1 VPVTVMVVCY
11 VGIVVSV
18 RRQAGELRD
27 IQSSRDQRQNH
38 GHLRLVQLRTGL
50 IITCTRQ
57 RHQQR
62 SRAGLCRKSRPLTA
76 SEMTYIVSSGAL
88 NSTPT
93 NLGHFKRSPN
103 YAEPYSLVPEAHQQ
117 VPAVRCMDD
126 EPEPEPETTGLGLA
140 KMVSRLHRRLSTTF
154 QSVSGLIPPKM
165 STRSAASLFLGRAV
179 LISRRNRT
187 MHFWS
192 GSWAI
197 TPSRIH
203 PQAGTC
209 T

>member
-1 VPVTVMVVCY
+1 MSEISATY
-11 VGIVVSV
+11 
-18 RRQAGELRD
+18 RLRND
-27 IQSSRDQRQNH
+27 LYCVEWGVKLYSNQ
-38 GHLRLVQLRTGL
+38 
-50 IITCTRQ
+50 
-57 RHQQR
+57 
-62 SRAGLCRKSRPLTA
+62 SRPLQA
-76 SEMTYIVSSGAL
+76 QSELRRAVFTL
-88 NSTPT
+88 
-93 NLGHFKRSPN
+93 L
-103 YAEPYSLVPEAHQQ
+103 PEAHQQ

-165 STRSAASLFLGRAV
+165 FTRSAASLFLGRAV

-187 MHFWS
+187 VHFWS

-197 TPSRIH
+197 TPSRIR